1 MFICTTSSST
11 TTAIISFVFLI
22 LFTTTIF
29 YWRVQWS
36 NNGSERDKQIE
47 CILHWIQNGDYI
59 HLLLLFFY
67 WLWLLLPKNSSQS
80 ELKRE
85 KKNLLK
91 NCNQLNSSS
100 LARTMSVP
108 SKSCKN
114 AIRTGNI
121 YLCLVNLCS
130 TRFKCQNRS
139 QFFFVLRSLLL
150 YTHPLLESASV
161 HCALH
166 LCRAA
171 AFMFLLLLLL
181 LYAQRLNRVYFT
193 LFVVWI
199 VYSPINVQG
208 KIQMDTVKHD
218 NNITASSKSKKAN
231 KNIN

>member
-139 QFFFVLRSLLL
+139 QFFLCCAHFCYILIRCWSQLQFIARYTCVGRQRSCFYYYCYYCIHNDWIVCILLCLL
-150 YTHPLLESASV
+150 YELSIH
-161 HCALH
+161 
-166 LCRAA
+166 R
-171 AFMFLLLLLL
+171 
-181 LYAQRLNRVYFT
+181 
-193 LFVVWI
+193 
-199 VYSPINVQG
+199 
-208 KIQMDTVKHD
+208 
-218 NNITASSKSKKAN
+218 
-231 KNIN
+231 